1 MSALTVKD
9 LTVDYRQRGGG
20 RLRAVDGLTFTLE
33 PGQTLALVGES
44 GSGKST
50 VVRTL
55 SRFVKPSSGEI
66 VLGGVGVGGGSGVG
80 GRRARRRAYHKTLQ
94 LVFQDPFASLNP
106 MHTVGHHLRRP
117 LLLHGG
123 ARRGGQLEE
132 AVLELL
138 RLVNLTP
145 AEDVVRKHPHE
156 LSGGQRQRVAIARA
170 LATDPR
176 VLLADEPVSMLD
188 VSIRLE
194 ILNLLDRLKRDRDLA
209 LLYVTHD
216 LATARHFSSQIMV
229 MYRGEV
235 VERGP
240 SDQVILEPAHPY
252 TQMLAAA
259 APDPGQTRAQL
270 AEARAARA
278 GRRDSRAAE
287 HRESALDQGCRFRSR
302 CPFAMDACARRP
314 PDLPVAAGDVTGD
327 AAGRAN
333 GGKGVHVARCW
344 LLAPGGSSAAPRAP
358 STSGV

>member
-1 MSALTVKD
+1 MSALTVTD

-20 RLRAVDGLTFTLE
+20 HLRAVDGLSFALE

-55 SRFVKPSSGEI
+55 SRFVKPNAGAI
-66 VLGGVGVGGGSGVG
+66 ALGDPDRPG
-80 GRRARRRAYHKTLQ
+80 GRRAERRAYHKTLQ
-94 LVFQDPFASLNP
+94 LVFQDPFSSLNP
-106 MHTVGHHLRRP
+106 MHTVAHHLRRP

-123 ARRGGQLEE
+123 HKHGAKLDA

-138 RLVNLTP
+138 RSVNLTP
-145 AEDVVRKHPHE
+145 AEDVARKHPHE

-170 LATDPR
+170 LATDPK

-240 SDQVILEPAHPY
+240 SDRVILHPAHPY
-252 TQMLAAA
+252 TQLLASA
-259 APDPGQTRAQL
+259 APDPTMTRARL
-270 AEARAARA
+270 AEARAARTE
-278 GRRDSRAAE
+278 RRDARVAE
-287 HRESALDQGCRFRSR
+287 HREAALDQGCRFRSR
-302 CPFAMDACARRP
+302 CPFAMDVCARRP
-314 PDLPVAAGDVTGD
+314 PDLPVDGDQNG
-327 AAGRAN
+327 N
-333 GGKGVHVARCW
+333 GGAAHLARCW
-344 LLAPGGSSAAPRAP
+344 LLDESAAAAP
-358 STSGV
+358 AADPSS